1 MISYI
6 DGEYRGLAADLLT
19 MDTTNVQNMER
30 FVVADEGRT
39 CYWDGENQTWVDYV
53 VPASD
58 GDTLASAAQETPNE
72 PADGEGE

>member
-6 DGEYRGLAADLLT
+6 DGEYRGLAADLQA

-30 FVVADEGRT
+30 FVVADEGKT

-53 VPASD
+53 VPATDPDDSTD
-58 GDTLASAAQETPNE
+58 DNT
-72 PADGEGE
+72 PADNEGEG

>member
-30 FVVADEGRT
+30 FVVADEGKV
-39 CYWDGENQTWVDYV
+39 CYWDAESKEWVDYV
-53 VPASD
+53 VPATDSD
-58 GDTLASAAQETPNE
+58 DTTP
-72 PADGEGE
+72 